1 MKWQVLLLAL
11 SCASA
16 HALHATRPL
25 VTPTKTMA
33 RTGADGRLRAQKAKA
48 CHAQQSKDKCL
59 QSACVYC
66 SSPHSG
72 VYSGCF
78 HPLES
83 LRMPK
88 NVFQCAGSKAVMDAA
103 QKALQRAK
111 LAGVNPTD
119 PCEGKEQA
127 ACDALDECTWCKS
140 AAVKS
145 SCYTRAQ
152 AKFLPPAVFQ
162 CDKPAPTASE
172 LRQRR
177 KATLKAAV
185 AAGRIK
191 RRSAGPGNQP
201 TDA

>member
-59 QSACVYC
+59 QAACVYC

-72 VYSGCF
+72 VSSGCF

-88 NVFQCAGSKAVMDAA
+88 SKQINVPVTPLFRHTS
-103 QKALQRAK
+103 
-111 LAGVNPTD
+111 
-119 PCEGKEQA
+119 
-127 ACDALDECTWCKS
+127 ACCVWPAHSVIS
-140 AAVKS
+140 AAASLISNKRLYLTAQHGLSRMLAATAPCCFCSQAQQVD
-145 SCYTRAQ
+145 TRVHPCA
-152 AKFLPPAVFQ
+152 
-162 CDKPAPTASE
+162 
-172 LRQRR
+172 
-177 KATLKAAV
+177 ATFGSFICIRCLL
-185 AAGRIK
+185 
-191 RRSAGPGNQP
+191 
-201 TDA
+201 